1 MNENKPV
8 SPKILLWNPWLWHMA
23 WRDSRTHRKRLL
35 LFMASIILGV
45 AALVAISSLG
55 ENLEKAVDEQAKS
68 LLGADL
74 LLRSQEAFT
83 PEVEAFLDSLAG
95 AQPGAEQSREV
106 MFGSMAYFPKNN
118 GTRLAQIR
126 ALQGEFPYYG
136 KLETAPASALASF
149 RATSGGALVDHGLML
164 QYQLSV
170 GDAVKI
176 GEKTFQILG
185 EVTRAPG
192 QAAAGA
198 TVAPRIYIPLADLEA
213 TGLIRF
219 GSRVFYHAYFKFAPT
234 VDVEALVQKAKSQIT
249 RHRLRVDTVEERKED
264 FGEAMKNL
272 YRFLSLVAFIA
283 LLLGCLGVASAVH
296 VYIKQKLAIVAV
308 LRCVGAQIKQ
318 TFYIYLI
325 QTGMMGLIGS
335 LAGALAGVAVQT
347 WLPAILR
354 DFLVVEV
361 EFHVAWKAVLQGLLI
376 GLGMTLLFALLPLL
390 AIRKVSP
397 LLAIRSSYED
407 SAAKARDPLRW
418 ILYGLIVLVVLIFAI
433 SQSEDWQQGA
443 GFTAGLLAAFGLLAG
458 TAKLI
463 MLAVKKFFPSSW
475 SYVWRQSLANLYR
488 PHNQTLVLMLS
499 LGLGTFLIATLFLTQ
514 HSLLRQVSLADSGRQ
529 PNLVLFDV
537 QVDQIEAAEEL
548 VRSHNLPVYQTVPI
562 VAIRLESLKGRRV
575 EEIRADSSSA
585 VPSWALRREYFVT
598 YRDSLF
604 PTEKIIAG
612 NWEGQFAANADTI
625 PISLEKGIAENLE
638 VGVGDVLS
646 VNVQGV
652 SLPARVGSI
661 REVNW
666 QRVQPNFFMVFPK
679 GVLEDAPQTFVLVT
693 RAPSAEASAALQQ
706 AAVRE
711 FPNVSAIDLALIL
724 QTVEAILNKISFV
737 IRFMALFSILTGLT
751 VLVAAVITTRYQRI
765 QESVLLRTLGA
776 KKAQIS
782 RILTLEYFYL
792 GGFAGLA
799 GMLLALAAGWALD
812 IFVFK
817 TSFTPPL
824 WPVAFIWIGVT
835 GLTILLGMLNS
846 RGIAERPPLEVLRAE
861 V

>member
-1 MNENKPV
+1 MNETKPV
-8 SPKILLWNPWLWHMA
+8 LPKISFRNPWLWQMA

-35 LFMASIILGV
+35 LFMASIVLGV

-83 PEVEAFLDSLAG
+83 PETEAFLDSLAG
-95 AQPGAEQSREV
+95 SQQTARQSREV
-106 MFGSMAYFPKNN
+106 TFGSMAYFPKSG
-118 GTRLAQIR
+118 GTRLVQIR
-126 ALQGEFPYYG
+126 ALAGEFPYYG
-136 KLETAPASALASF
+136 KLETGPAAALASF
-149 RATSGGALVDHGLML
+149 RSAAGGALVDHGLML

-170 GDAVKI
+170 GDSVKI
-176 GEKTFQILG
+176 GEKTFAILG
-185 EVTRAPG
+185 EVTKAPG

-198 TVAPRIYIPLADLEA
+198 TIAPRIYIPLADLET

-234 VDVEALVQKAKSQIT
+234 VDVEALVQEAKPQII

-325 QTGMMGLIGS
+325 QAGMMGLTGS
-335 LAGALAGVAVQT
+335 LAGALAGVGVQT
-347 WLPAILR
+347 WLPVILR

-361 EFHVAWKAVLQGLLI
+361 EFHVAWQAVLQGLLI

-407 SAAKARDPLRW
+407 SASARDPLRW
-418 ILYGLIVLVVLIFAI
+418 IIYGLIVLVVLIFAI
-433 SQSEDWQQGA
+433 GQTGDWLQGA

-499 LGLGTFLIATLFLTQ
+499 LGLGTFLIATLFLAQ

-529 PNLVLFDV
+529 PNLILFDV

-548 VRSHNLPVYQTVPI
+548 VRTHGLPVHQTVPI
-562 VAIRLESLKGRRV
+562 VAIRLESLNGRKV

-612 NWEGQFAANADTI
+612 KWEGQLSAGADTI

-638 VGVGDVLS
+638 VGVGDALT

-652 SLPARVGSI
+652 PLLARVGSI

-666 QRVQPNFFMVFPK
+666 QRVQPNFFMVFPR
-679 GVLEDAPQTFVLVT
+679 GVLEEAPQTFVLVT
-693 RAPSAEASAALQQ
+693 RAPSAEASAELQQ
-706 AAVRE
+706 AVVKE

-799 GMLLALAAGWALD
+799 GMILALAAGWALD
-812 IFVFK
+812 LFIFK

-824 WPVAFIWIGVT
+824 WPVVLIWIGVT

-861 V
+861 A